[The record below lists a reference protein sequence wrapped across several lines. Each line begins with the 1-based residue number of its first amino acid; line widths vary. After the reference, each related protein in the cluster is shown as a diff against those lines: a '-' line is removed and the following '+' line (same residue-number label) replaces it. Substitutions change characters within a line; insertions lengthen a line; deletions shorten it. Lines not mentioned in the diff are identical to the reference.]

1 MSTFR
6 HVNGIG
12 KGGLIQR
19 AYRDRRQL
27 LLRDFANITEAPV
40 ASAMPS
46 ILIPGYEPGALGNDE
61 MGDCVR
67 CSFANRVNLS
77 RMARK
82 KGEIITKDMVVKSYK
97 DNQERI
103 HGSSDADNGEYLVDM
118 IKEAAR
124 SGGLFG
130 AEVLAWVEV
139 DMGNP
144 DEVTYAISCLGG
156 VLGGYGLPLYWQGKG
171 MWDVPTEGFP
181 KDQGPYSWGNHAMLE
196 AADSPGRAHWF
207 TWGYPQPATH
217 DARYRCAFEGYAVV
231 LKEEVEDG
239 VTPAGLDK
247 AKLLAAVE
255 QVRKM

>member
-1 MSTFR
+1 MSLFR
-6 HVNGIG
+6 HVNGVG

-40 ASAMPS
+40 ASVMPS

-61 MGDCVR
+61 MGNCVR

-82 KGEIITKDMVVKSYK
+82 KGEIITRDMVVKSYSEAVCYVPELPET
-97 DNQERI
+97 DR
-103 HGSSDADNGEYLVDM
+103 GEYLVDV
-118 IKEAAR
+118 IKEAALP
-124 SGGLFG
+124 GGLFG

-144 DEVTYAISCLGG
+144 WEVTYAISCLGG
-156 VLGGYGLPLYWQGKG
+156 VLGGYGLPLYWQEREI
-171 MWDVPTEGFP
+171 WDVPAGGFP
-181 KDQGPYSWGNHAMLE
+181 DGKGPYTWGNHAMLE
-196 AADSPGRAHWF
+196 AADSPGRAHWL

-217 DARYRCAFEGYAVV
+217 DARYRCAFEGYAFF

-239 VTPAGLDK
+239 VTPTGLDME
-247 AKLLAAVE
+247 KLLAAIE